1 MPTPEKE
8 QEVALLEDKF
18 KQSTSLVFTDFR
30 GLSAPEMVELRRL
43 FRKHDL
49 EYRVIKNTL
58 ARLASRQAGL
68 DVEQFLV
75 GPTGVLI
82 SYDDSVRPFKLA
94 VEATRRF
101 KQYEIKGGLIERE
114 VVEAAEAARI
124 AQLSSREELLAR
136 LAFTFQAPIQKLAAD
151 LKAIITGLAIALEE
165 VRKKEESGEIPAGPS
180 VETAEA
186 APVEEAQA
194 EPEAAAEATTEAK
207 QPSAE
212 AEEPAPAEAAEEQPE
227 PAAEAEGEIE
237 SEKEE
242 T

>member
-18 KQSTSLVFTDFR
+18 KQSASLVFTDFR
-30 GLSAPEMVELRRL
+30 GLSAQEMVELRRL
-43 FRKHDL
+43 FRKNDL

-58 ARLASRQAGL
+58 ARLASRRAGL
-68 DVEQFLV
+68 EVEQFLV

-94 VEATRRF
+94 VEAARRF
-101 KQYEIKGGLIERE
+101 KRYEIKGGLIEGE

-124 AQLSSREELLAR
+124 AQLPSREELLAK

-151 LKAIITGLAIALEE
+151 LRAIINRLAIGLDA
-165 VRKKEESGEIPAGPS
+165 VREKKESGELPAGPA
-180 VETAEA
+180 VERAEA
-186 APVEEAQA
+186 ASVEEEAQA
-194 EPEAAAEATTEAK
+194 EPEEAAEATAEAEG
-207 QPSAE
+207 PSAE
-212 AEEPAPAEAAEEQPE
+212 VEEPAP
-227 PAAEAEGEIE
+227 AEGEIE